1 LLRYAERV
9 KGDKAERKS
18 SLHNTRERVKSEFT
32 ERY

>member
-9 KGDKAERKS
+9 NGDKAERKS
-18 SLHNTRERVKSEFT
+18 SLQNTRERLKSELT